1 MPQRDVQPVS
11 EEPREQ
17 NVDPTPSQAVGWR
30 QRRWLRRE
38 AIDLGDMVVQIIAV
52 VVGILLAL
60 FINNWANQR
69 HQRAAVSEAMHA
81 IRMELSA
88 NRVALR
94 AHAALMF
101 NMATH
106 MQESPKNQS
115 QSPRPCYQW
124 DQWRGIGE
132 LNLTDAAYQTSI
144 STQAL
149 ANMPF
154 VQAQEVARVYG
165 WQQYLQKG
173 RDFDVEMLMQAHPLI
188 FCIGIA
194 EDIGRED
201 LRLENRRYSAL
212 IGPDN
217 ARPPTLP
224 LDDQSGRR

>member
-1 MPQRDVQPVS
+1 MRQRDGQLVS

-17 NVDPTPSQAVGWR
+17 DADPTPSQSAGR
-30 QRRWLRRE
+30 RHRRWLRRE

-69 HQRAAVSEAMHA
+69 QQRAVVSEAMHA
-81 IRMELSA
+81 IRAELSA

-94 AHAALMF
+94 KHATLMF
-101 NMATH
+101 NMAAR
-106 MQESPKNQS
+106 MQESPENRN

-124 DQWRGIGE
+124 DQWRGIGD

-154 VQAQEVARVYG
+154 TQAQQVARVYG

-173 RDFDVEMLMQAHPLI
+173 RDFDVELLMQAHPLD
-188 FCIGIA
+188 FCIGMA
-194 EDIGRED
+194 ENIGRED
-201 LRLENRRYSAL
+201 LRLDNKWYAAL
-212 IGPDN
+212 IGPDT
-217 ARPPTLP
+217 AKLPTPPPQASTTN
-224 LDDQSGRR
+224 